1 MKKIILQHWIGEL
14 GELEKLSSKNIESY
28 AKYCNADYRLLRGTF
43 IPGLSPQS
51 QKMHMLNK
59 EFDEYDV
66 VVMMDTDMFTRKG
79 KRKNIFTEETGIGRH
94 YGIQTSLIQGVKRS
108 HPFLADP
115 SYAYWGGSIYRIDK
129 DMRQKLRANMRMNEM
144 VQFNNGF
151 NDEGIMHRL
160 AVLCGIKNNKKWY
173 MDRRQW
179 NHESFEEERDQAEI
193 IHIRPKVKPGGPKKP
208 KIENYKS
215 LVNMGIL

>member
-28 AKYCNADYRLLRGTF
+28 AKYCDADYRLLRGTF

-79 KRKNIFTEETGIGRH
+79 KRKNI
-94 YGIQTSLIQGVKRS
+94 
-108 HPFLADP
+108 
-115 SYAYWGGSIYRIDK
+115 
-129 DMRQKLRANMRMNEM
+129 
-144 VQFNNGF
+144 
-151 NDEGIMHRL
+151 
-160 AVLCGIKNNKKWY
+160 WY
-173 MDRRQW
+173 D
-179 NHESFEEERDQAEI
+179 
-193 IHIRPKVKPGGPKKP
+193 G
-208 KIENYKS
+208 
-215 LVNMGIL
+215 